1 MRPFTI
7 FFTLFRSIW
16 GCFEKELFSAGSEVD
31 KPPRRARGWPDIFCR
46 KNFANQAIGGA
57 GRTLMPRKDAL
68 KSYGALSFE
77 LVLELWKVVQNWIA
91 RDLLFWQISQ
101 ISLAFSF
108 FSFCTAHQLQ
118 KAKARLIT
126 RCSLWR
132 KNGNHL
138 GLPLLEFSTFLN
150 TCSRVGQIKGVP
162 KPLLKGG
169 KRELLCSRSS
179 EKKKNESSAWHE
191 KGRVAFEASPSLSP
205 TLDSWNSIP
214 HLFHFL

>member
-1 MRPFTI
+1 MRCFI
-7 FFTLFRSIW
+7 FWISFRT
-16 GCFEKELFSAGSEVD
+16 K
-31 KPPRRARGWPDIFCR
+31 
-46 KNFANQAIGGA
+46 
-57 GRTLMPRKDAL
+57 
-68 KSYGALSFE
+68 
-77 LVLELWKVVQNWIA
+77 LWKVVQNWIA

-179 EKKKNESSAWHE
+179 EKKRKLCLTWKRSRRLRSFAFVESNVGFVEFNSTSFSFFI
-191 KGRVAFEASPSLSP
+191 VALS
-205 TLDSWNSIP
+205 TKVE
-214 HLFHFL
+214 

>member
-1 MRPFTI
+1 MRCFI
-7 FFTLFRSIW
+7 FWISFRT
-16 GCFEKELFSAGSEVD
+16 K
-31 KPPRRARGWPDIFCR
+31 
-46 KNFANQAIGGA
+46 
-57 GRTLMPRKDAL
+57 
-68 KSYGALSFE
+68 
-77 LVLELWKVVQNWIA
+77 LWKAVQNWIA

-179 EKKKNESSAWHE
+179 EKLKALLDMKKVASPSKLRLRRVQRWIRGIQFHIFFIFYSGTQH
-191 KGRVAFEASPSLSP
+191 KGRVGSSKKKATVEVVANLK
-205 TLDSWNSIP
+205 NSIHSGLVP
-214 HLFHFL
+214 LLSNMTVKERTSSR

>member
-1 MRPFTI
+1 MRCFI
-7 FFTLFRSIW
+7 FWISFRT
-16 GCFEKELFSAGSEVD
+16 V
-31 KPPRRARGWPDIFCR
+31 
-46 KNFANQAIGGA
+46 
-57 GRTLMPRKDAL
+57 
-68 KSYGALSFE
+68 
-77 LVLELWKVVQNWIA
+77 WKVVQNWIA

-179 EKKKNESSAWHE
+179 EKNESSAWHE
-191 KGRVAFEASPSLSP
+191 KGRVAFEVLRLRWVQRWIRGIQFHIFFIFYSGTQHKGRVGSSKKKATVEVVANLK
-205 TLDSWNSIP
+205 NSIHSGLVP
-214 HLFHFL
+214 LLSNMTVKERTSSR